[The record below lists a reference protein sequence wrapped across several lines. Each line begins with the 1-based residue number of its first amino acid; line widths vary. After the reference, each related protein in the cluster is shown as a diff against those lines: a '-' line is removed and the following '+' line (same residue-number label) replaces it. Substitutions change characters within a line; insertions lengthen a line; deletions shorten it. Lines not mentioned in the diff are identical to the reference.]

1 MTTPHPNR
9 GSDIPLHLIDSR
21 GAQLMH
27 LPGQKYLLV
36 KGRVGLGNRIHSLL
50 TGILY
55 ARLTGRR
62 LVVDWSDHTY
72 SNDGSNVFHRL
83 FFCPS
88 AGEVDELPEAASVTP
103 EMWRGH
109 LRDSV
114 DDLRQAYR
122 HLSFARFTHESSVDL
137 TNLDQAADIAVF
149 WQFAQKVD
157 TLRPHFRGEF
167 EPLSQLSTRTILRML
182 LTEDVALHPRIRA
195 RVTELKASHLEG
207 RTVGVHVR
215 LSDRQVRVRAILDQ
229 LDVLLNRD
237 PDLGIFAATD
247 NSEVLAI
254 LERRYPG
261 VITTPHWYPPPGQPA
276 HSNPA
281 CPDRLESAIEALV
294 DLYLLASCD
303 YLVADTTTSF
313 ARIAGLLM
321 AAPDG
326 NIIDVKPKRRHH
338 KLFAHETWR
347 HYSLSDSRGAAILRM
362 CGRAADFSKLSARA
376 HLLFARAAPPRR
388 RTDRRRSSSL
398 ARRLPLRGRTGVP
411 RQP

>member
-157 TLRPHFRGEF
+157 VLRPHFRGEF
-167 EPLSQLSTRTILRML
+167 EPLSQLSTSAILRML
-182 LTEDVALHPRIRA
+182 LAEDLMLHPRVRA
-195 RVTELKASHLEG
+195 RVNEVKARHFEG
-207 RTVGVHVR
+207 RTVGVQVR
-215 LSDRQVRVRAILDQ
+215 LSDQQGRLRAILDR
-229 LDVLLNRD
+229 LDALLNRE

-254 LERRYPG
+254 LQKRYPE
-261 VITTPHWYPPPGQPA
+261 VITTPHWYPAPGRRL
-276 HSNPA
+276 HGNPA
-281 CPDRLESAIEALV
+281 CPDRLESGIDALV
-294 DLYLLASCD
+294 DLYLLGSCD
-303 YLVADTTTSF
+303 YLVADTTSTF
-313 ARIAGLLM
+313 PRIAGLLM
-321 AAPDG
+321 AAPG
-326 NIIDVKPKRRHH
+326 NIIDVRRRSRYR
-338 KLFAHETWR
+338 KLLAR
-347 HYSLSDSRGAAILRM
+347 SSLHQYLPYDSTAAAILRR
-362 CGRAADFSKLSARA
+362 CGRAADLLSTRA
-376 HLLFARAAPPRR
+376 LLLRARAAPPGH
-388 RTDRRRSSSL
+388 RTDRRRAFS
-398 ARRLPLRGRTGVP
+398 
-411 RQP
+411 

>member
-1 MTTPHPNR
+1 
-9 GSDIPLHLIDSR
+9 
-21 GAQLMH
+21 MH

>member
-1 MTTPHPNR
+1 
-9 GSDIPLHLIDSR
+9 
-21 GAQLMH
+21 
-27 LPGQKYLLV
+27 
-36 KGRVGLGNRIHSLL
+36 
-50 TGILY
+50 
-55 ARLTGRR
+55 
-62 LVVDWSDHTY
+62 
-72 SNDGSNVFHRL
+72 VFHRL
-83 FFCPS
+83 FVCPS

-122 HLSFARFTHESSVDL
+122 HLSFARFTRESSIDA
-137 TNLDQAADIAVF
+137 TNLEEEAGIAVF
-149 WQFAQKVD
+149 WLFKQRVD
-157 TLRPHFRGEF
+157 ILRPHFQREF
-167 EPLSQLSTRTILRML
+167 EPLSKLSTRRILRML
-182 LTEDVALHPRIRA
+182 LTEDVVLHPRIRA
-195 RVTELKASHLEG
+195 RVSEFKAGHLEG

-229 LDVLLNRD
+229 LDALLNRE

-254 LERRYPG
+254 LERRYPA
-261 VITTPHWYPPPGQPA
+261 VVTTSHWYPAPGQPL
-276 HSNPA
+276 HDNPA

-294 DLYLLASCD
+294 DLYLLGSCD

-321 AAPDG
+321 AAPDRE
-326 NIIDVKPKRRHH
+326 IIDVKPRRRHQ

-347 HYSLSDSRGAAILRM
+347 HHSLSDSTTAAFLRL
-362 CGRAADFSKLSARA
+362 CGRAADFSKLSAWA
-376 HLLFARAAPPRR
+376 HVRWARAASPRR
-388 RTDRRRSSSL
+388 RTDRHRASSL
-398 ARRLPLRGRTGVP
+398 ARRLPLRGRTGVR

>member
-1 MTTPHPNR
+1 VIYLSTSSKTMARNSVLHP
-9 GSDIPLHLIDSR
+9 
-21 GAQLMH
+21 
-27 LPGQKYLLV
+27 PGQKYLLV

-167 EPLSQLSTRTILRML
+167 EPLSQLSTRAILRML
-182 LTEDVALHPRIRA
+182 LTEDLMLHPRI
-195 RVTELKASHLEG
+195 H
-207 RTVGVHVR
+207 
-215 LSDRQVRVRAILDQ
+215 
-229 LDVLLNRD
+229 
-237 PDLGIFAATD
+237 
-247 NSEVLAI
+247 
-254 LERRYPG
+254 
-261 VITTPHWYPPPGQPA
+261 
-276 HSNPA
+276 
-281 CPDRLESAIEALV
+281 
-294 DLYLLASCD
+294 
-303 YLVADTTTSF
+303 
-313 ARIAGLLM
+313 
-321 AAPDG
+321 APSG
-326 NIIDVKPKRRHH
+326 
-338 KLFAHETWR
+338 
-347 HYSLSDSRGAAILRM
+347 
-362 CGRAADFSKLSARA
+362 
-376 HLLFARAAPPRR
+376 PRR
-388 RTDRRRSSSL
+388 RTRSRY
-398 ARRLPLRGRTGVP
+398 APAG
-411 RQP
+411 